1 MLGMCAVCRL
11 MFPLRGMREH
21 QEYKAANRFLTTC
34 FVYNCRVGRHKQFA
48 ICEIIILN

>member
-34 FVYNCRVGRHKQFA
+34 FVYNCRVERHKQFA